1 MYHRPNNI
9 RARTI
14 KLLEE
19 NRSINLHD
27 PGLCKTFLNMTL
39 KEQKTN
45 KLDFIKIKK
54 QKTKNHFYA
63 SKDTIKKV
71 KDKNRRIYLQI
82 IHLIKDWYLEYIK
95 NLTTS
100 NVQNR

>member
-1 MYHRPNNI
+1 MDHRPNYL

-27 PGLCKTFLNMTL
+27 PGLCKTFLNMTPR
-39 KEQKTN
+39 KSKRQID

-54 QKTKNHFYA
+54 KKTTMLP
-63 SKDTIKKV
+63 KDTIKKV
-71 KDKNRRIYLQI
+71 K
-82 IHLIKDWYLEYIK
+82 E
-95 NLTTS
+95 
-100 NVQNR
+100 

>member
-54 QKTKNHFYA
+54 KKKKTTSMLQRTPSRKL
-63 SKDTIKKV
+63 KT
-71 KDKNRRIYLQI
+71 RIG
-82 IHLIKDWYLEYIK
+82 EYIYK
-95 NLTTS
+95 S
-100 NVQNR
+100 YI